1 MFLVL
6 KGIKVRD
13 RYSRGIAIGEKL
25 DEEFLGEFEDL
36 YGARRNGMYERGL
49 VSKDLVLR
57 ITEDKLPLI
66 IKKINEI
73 LPEREKISL
82 EDFSS

>member
-1 MFLVL
+1 
-6 KGIKVRD
+6 
-13 RYSRGIAIGEKL
+13 
-25 DEEFLGEFEDL
+25 
-36 YGARRNGMYERGL
+36 MYERGL